1 MLIYKVGIG
10 KTRERPLPSKFAGG
24 VMVRDYLSLFFS
36 KHTRQKYLICAC
48 NLYFFLYKI
57 EGKNTLF
64 LVLNWGNME
73 FETKRALLA
82 YLGKNPNDNKLVD
95 RLILRGEVVVEE
107 GMYVLV
113 DKDAIIEELKERVA
127 ELEGKITLL
136 KESNWD
142 LEELKVNCDYYKDLY
157 EKECEANERRLKKI
171 FDWIKGKVRGVNW
184 DDFHT
189 WAMDEEELPF

>member
-1 MLIYKVGIG
+1 
-10 KTRERPLPSKFAGG
+10 
-24 VMVRDYLSLFFS
+24 
-36 KHTRQKYLICAC
+36 
-48 NLYFFLYKI
+48 
-57 EGKNTLF
+57 
-64 LVLNWGNME
+64 ME
-73 FETKRALLA
+73 FETKRALLE

-142 LEELKVNCDYYKDLY
+142 LEELKVNCEYWENQTRRYVDYLEKVISVTYDRVKPMLGNKLEEKSEFREHILEEVRELSKYKD
-157 EKECEANERRLKKI
+157 
-171 FDWIKGKVRGVNW
+171 
-184 DDFHT
+184 
-189 WAMDEEELPF
+189 